1 MKKVENK
8 SSFYDYA
15 DLEIRNRYKEFWL
28 YTYTNRHVVRGLD
41 CSPNPLKY
49 LSIREETL
57 RDLRYDF
64 CPEIS
69 KRIKGSIQEKLA
81 DLEFESCLVYSFHDE
96 YENNRFYDLRYQL
109 LRAKFN
115 NPHDKFSILEK
126 ELVKPWYR
134 FAKTYGFTL
143 TSLLLAP
150 GYKEICE
157 LFIDKSSK
165 VSIEKYLKVMCPFE
179 KSGESFK
186 GVQVL
191 LAHEK
196 TVIKIKWDCVIYYKV
211 GSVFSRLN
219 EELNAHWNEDGK
231 VIIGDKA
238 DYDICVY
245 VNRND
250 CTRRFVKQ
258 ILSSQIFWLN
268 FGQMGRVAINSKDKQ
283 EVVFPT
289 TSIPSN
295 TIEDFYSKLLPT
307 VAFGTKLYEKK
318 RSLEKDN
325 IRRAIALM
333 HWDKIN
339 AGKTK
344 TKSEQALFK
353 ETIDWLRAKD
363 VKILDCYQSEYS
375 KPDGEST
382 IKGDSAAVR
391 DTVIREMKAEYDL
404 CSACIDQHDYL
415 TPAALKKK
423 K

>member
-1 MKKVENK
+1 M
-8 SSFYDYA
+8 
-15 DLEIRNRYKEFWL
+15 
-28 YTYTNRHVVRGLD
+28 
-41 CSPNPLKY
+41 
-49 LSIREETL
+49 
-57 RDLRYDF
+57 
-64 CPEIS
+64 
-69 KRIKGSIQEKLA
+69 
-81 DLEFESCLVYSFHDE
+81 
-96 YENNRFYDLRYQL
+96 
-109 LRAKFN
+109 
-115 NPHDKFSILEK
+115 
-126 ELVKPWYR
+126 
-134 FAKTYGFTL
+134 
-143 TSLLLAP
+143 
-150 GYKEICE
+150 
-157 LFIDKSSK
+157 
-165 VSIEKYLKVMCPFE
+165 
-179 KSGESFK
+179 
-186 GVQVL
+186 
-191 LAHEK
+191 
-196 TVIKIKWDCVIYYKV
+196 
-211 GSVFSRLN
+211 
-219 EELNAHWNEDGK
+219 NAHWNEDGK

-258 ILSSQIFWLN
+258 ILSSQMFWLN